1 MIYRLCNNGRAV
13 LLTREVQILK
23 EALCIEL
30 TATGEEK
37 YTVIIKTGEKTYY
50 RPVEN
55 RTAELKKEL
64 IEPGAISISII
75 KNDEIKATWAC
86 DELYATV
93 DGDVVVVGGNTLQ
106 YDNLLNELRVENDV
120 YRERMTALE
129 KKVDELSRHY
139 EEIYAGYE
147 QL

>member
-1 MIYRLCNNGRAV
+1 MLYRLCNNGRAV

-23 EALCIEL
+23 EALCIEITGGGDDRY
-30 TATGEEK
+30 TA
-37 YTVIIKTGEKTYY
+37 IIKTGEKTYY
-50 RPVEN
+50 RAVEDSA
-55 RTAELKKEL
+55 AELKKEL

-75 KNDEIKATWAC
+75 KNNEIKATWAC

-93 DGDVVVVGGNTLQ
+93 DGDVVAIGGNTLQ